1 MRISKRVT
9 AAGAITATM
18 ALAGVV
24 GVTTASARPL
34 PPGDPEVASAA
45 ASVAIAAP
53 APAPAVPTFVN
64 GLSQNV
70 FSADPADWINGEV
83 WVQSTFDSDGDGE
96 LDRIHADYS
105 LPGETQTDGLKVPV
119 VFEAS
124 PYYAGTGEASN
135 WPVDHELGFP
145 PAARAPQQWFAGS
158 FRSPTI
164 STSHESTWL
173 RRGFAVVH
181 AETAGTGLSDGC
193 PTSGAPNE
201 TLSTTAVIDW
211 LNGRTKAYTT
221 RTGDV
226 EAVPV
231 NWHNGKTAMIGTSYN
246 GTLPIAAA
254 TTGVEGLAAIV
265 PISAISDWY
274 DYYRANGLVRAPHQA
289 NGGNGNNLFQGE
301 DLDVL
306 ADLVYSR
313 QDEGNPRTICR
324 PVIDDLIAKEDRAT
338 GDRSAFWQERNYMKD
353 ARRIKAATLV
363 AHGNGDFNVMTKQA
377 AQLYEALKANGVPH
391 MFYFHQ
397 GGHGGAPT
405 DFLTNLWFTRYLWG
419 HENGVENLAKSWV
432 VREPATCPPRATT
445 VVGDHAN
452 TATLTV
458 ASTAP
463 FRVGY
468 TLTIPQTNTDGTI
481 TNTTRLITNVAG
493 STLTLATAVAT
504 IEGQRVVNG
513 ATVDLAC
520 NTANP
525 TPYAEWP
532 DPATSTAV
540 VRLRAGAPG
549 RGHLTLGTGA
559 GRPETLVDDA
569 SVTATTALNAA
580 SSSVRLLY
588 VSPVLTDNV
597 RISGTPTV
605 SLSTSFSKPKAN
617 LSVYLVSLPQTG
629 SGTILTRGW
638 IDPENRTSD
647 FVSAR
652 VTPGAFYRLSIDMQ
666 AKDTIVPAGRRIGL
680 MVMSTDRDYTVRP
693 APGTEVTIHPAAS
706 TASIPVVGGARALEE
721 ATKTAE

>member
-1 MRISKRVT
+1 MQISKRVA

-18 ALAGVV
+18 AVAGVV
-24 GVTTASARPL
+24 GVTAAWARPL
-34 PPGDPEVASAA
+34 PPGEPEVASAG

-70 FSADPADWINGEV
+70 FSANPADWINGEV
-83 WVQSTFDSDGDGE
+83 WVESTFDSDGDGE

-105 LPGETQTDGLKVPV
+105 LPGETLSDGLKVPV

-124 PYYAGTGEASN
+124 PYYAGTGDASN

-145 PAARAPQQWFAGS
+145 PAAREPQQWFAGS

-193 PTSGAPNE
+193 PTSGARNE

-211 LNGRTKAYTT
+211 LNGRSKAYTT

-226 EAVPV
+226 EALPV

-313 QDEGNPRTICR
+313 QDESNPRTICR
-324 PVIDDLIAKEDRAT
+324 PVIDDLIAKQDRAT
-338 GDRSAFWQERNYMKD
+338 GDRSALWQERNYMKD
-353 ARRIKAATLV
+353 AHTIEAATLV

-452 TATLTV
+452 TTTLTV
-458 ASTAP
+458 AGTAP

-468 TLTIPQTNTDGTI
+468 TLTIPQTNTNGTV
-481 TNTTRLITNVAG
+481 TNTTRLITDVAG

-504 IEGQRVVNG
+504 APGQRVANG
-513 ATVDLAC
+513 ATVNLAC

-540 VRLRAGAPG
+540 LRLRPGAPG
-549 RGHLTLGTGA
+549 HGQLTLGTGR
-559 GRPETLVDDA
+559 GRAETLVDNA

-588 VSPVLTDNV
+588 VSPVLTGNV

-605 SLSTSFSKPKAN
+605 SLSAAFSKPRAN
-617 LSVYLVSLPQTG
+617 MSVYLVSLPQTG

-638 IDPENRTSD
+638 IDPENRRSD
-647 FVSAR
+647 FVSKR
-652 VTPGAFYRLSIDMQ
+652 VTPGAFYRLNFDMQ

-693 APGTEVTIHPAAS
+693 APGTEVSIHPAAS
-706 TASIPVVGGARALEE
+706 AVSIPVVGGVRALEE

>member
-1 MRISKRVT
+1 MLISRRVT
-9 AAGAITATM
+9 AAAAIAATM
-18 ALAGVV
+18 ALV
-24 GVTTASARPL
+24 GVTAASARPL
-34 PPGDPEVASAA
+34 PPGDPEAASAQA
-45 ASVAIAAP
+45 AVAVAAP

-70 FSADPADWINGEV
+70 FSANPADWINGEV

-105 LPGETQTDGLKVPV
+105 LPRETETDGLKVPV

-124 PYYAGTGEASN
+124 PYYAGTGDASN
-135 WPVDHELGFP
+135 WPVDHEVGFP

-226 EAVPV
+226 EALPV
-231 NWHNGKTAMIGTSYN
+231 NWHNGRTGMIGTSYN
-246 GTLPIAAA
+246 GTLPIGAA
-254 TTGVEGLAAIV
+254 TTGVEGLKAIV

-289 NGGNGNNLFQGE
+289 AGGNGNNLFQGE

-324 PVIDDLIAKEDRAT
+324 PVIDELIAKEDRAS
-338 GDRSAFWQERNYMKD
+338 GDRSAFWQDRNYMVN
-353 ARRIKAATLV
+353 ARKIKAATLV

-405 DFLTNLWFTRYLWG
+405 DFLTNLWFTKYLWG

-432 VREPATCPPRATT
+432 VREAATCPERATT

-452 TATLTV
+452 TDTLAV

-468 TLTIPQTNTDGTI
+468 TLTIPQTNADGTI
-481 TNTTRLITNVAG
+481 ANTTRLITNVAG
-493 STLTLATAVAT
+493 GTLTLASAVAT
-504 IEGQRVVNG
+504 GAGQRVAGG
-513 ATVDLAC
+513 ATVFLAC

-540 VRLRAGAPG
+540 VRLKAGAPG

-559 GRPETLVDDA
+559 GRPETLVDDP
-569 SVTATTALNAA
+569 SVTALTALNAA
-580 SSSVRLLY
+580 SSSARLLY
-588 VSPVLTDNV
+588 VSPALTDNV
-597 RISGTPTV
+597 RISGTPTL
-605 SLSTSFSKPKAN
+605 SLSASFSKPKAN
-617 LSVYLVSLPQTG
+617 LSVFLVSLPETG

-638 IDPENRTSD
+638 TDPENRSSD
-647 FVSAR
+647 FVSER
-652 VTPGAFYRLSIDMQ
+652 VTPGAFYSLSVDMQ

-693 APGTEVTIHPAAS
+693 APGTKVTVHPAAS
-706 TASIPVVGGARALEE
+706 AVSIPVVGGTRALED
-721 ATKTAE
+721 AVRTGD

>member
-1 MRISKRVT
+1 MQVSKYVC
-9 AAGAITATM
+9 AAAAM
-18 ALAGVV
+18 VLAGVV
-24 GVTTASARPL
+24 GVTSAAARPL
-34 PPGDPEVASAA
+34 PPGDPDVASAG

-70 FSADPADWINGEV
+70 FSANPADWVNGEV

-105 LPGETQTDGLKVPV
+105 LPAETQTDGLKVPV

-145 PAARAPQQWFAGS
+145 PAGRAPQEWFAGS

-164 STSHESTWL
+164 STSHEATWL
-173 RRGFAVVH
+173 QRGFAVVH

-193 PTSGAPNE
+193 PTSGARNE

-221 RTGDV
+221 RSGDV
-226 EAVPV
+226 EALAV

-324 PVIDDLIAKEDRAT
+324 PVIDELIAKEDRAT
-338 GDRSAFWQERNYMKD
+338 GDRSAFWQERNYMTD
-353 ARRIKAATLV
+353 ANRIKAATLV

-377 AQLYEALKANGVPH
+377 AQLYESLKATRVPH

-432 VREPATCPPRATT
+432 VREAATCPPRATT

-468 TLTIPQTNTDGTI
+468 TLTIPQTNTDGTL

-493 STLTLATAVAT
+493 NTLTLATAVAT
-504 IEGQRVVNG
+504 AVGQRVAGG
-513 ATVDLAC
+513 ATVSLAC

-559 GRPETLVDDA
+559 ARPETLVDDA

-580 SSSVRLLY
+580 SSSARLLY
-588 VSPVLTDNV
+588 MSPVLTDNV

-605 SLSTSFSKPKAN
+605 SLSASFSKPKAN
-617 LSVYLVSLPQTG
+617 VSVYLVSLPQTG

-638 IDPENRTSD
+638 IDPENRRSD
-647 FVSAR
+647 FVSER
-652 VTPGAFYRLSIDMQ
+652 VIPRAFYRLSVDMQ
-666 AKDTIVPAGRRIGL
+666 AKDTIVPAGRRLGL

-706 TASIPVVGGARALEE
+706 SVSIPVVGGERALEE